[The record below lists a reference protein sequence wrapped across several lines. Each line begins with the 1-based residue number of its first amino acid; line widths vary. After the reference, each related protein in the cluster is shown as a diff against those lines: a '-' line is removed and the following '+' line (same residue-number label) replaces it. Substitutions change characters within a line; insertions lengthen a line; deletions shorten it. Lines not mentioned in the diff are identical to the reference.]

1 MIYIRPPS
9 RIATPAA
16 IKSVG
21 SSEAIQ
27 EENLAISKIAVDTPP
42 MNTPNEER
50 RKQRDRR
57 SAARDA
63 LLETRANNK
72 DRRKTGRPSINIIV

>member
-9 RIATPAA
+9 RVATPAA

-21 SSEAIQ
+21 SNEAIQ
-27 EENLAISKIAVDTPP
+27 EENLAVSKISADMPSLDTPG
-42 MNTPNEER
+42 EER

-57 SAARDA
+57 SAAKDA
-63 LLETRANNK
+63 LLETRANK
-72 DRRKTGRPSINIIV
+72 DRRKAGRPTINIIV